1 MMVDR
6 QLRTSDA
13 VIAYSVTGSGA
24 VPIVFVHGWGCG
36 RGDWDAVIDGLPDRF
51 TAIAIDLPG
60 HGQSSAERADYSIAA
75 YANDV
80 ADVIRAENVTSVV
93 IAGHSMGGAVAVEL
107 AGREPSLVERV
118 IGVDSL
124 HYLSVYPRQDAAA
137 IDGLLAG
144 FGADMKAGIDGLVES
159 TSVPTT
165 SPQLKAQLK
174 AQAERL
180 DPAVG
185 LSALAGLLGWDLDD
199 ALTRVD
205 APITV
210 LAAEPL
216 LDPQA
221 VERYGD
227 RLTITT
233 LAGAGHYFL
242 LDEPVATSRLI
253 EQALTP

>member
-1 MMVDR
+1 
-6 QLRTSDA
+6 
-13 VIAYSVTGSGA
+13 
-24 VPIVFVHGWGCG
+24 
-36 RGDWDAVIDGLPDRF
+36 
-51 TAIAIDLPG
+51 
-60 HGQSSAERADYSIAA
+60 
-75 YANDV
+75 
-80 ADVIRAENVTSVV
+80 VIRAEQLTSVA
-93 IAGHSMGGAVAVEL
+93 IAGHSLGGAVAVEL
-107 AGREPSLVERV
+107 AGRAPALVDRV

-124 HYLSVYPRQDAAA
+124 HYLYVYPRQDAAA
-137 IDGLLAG
+137 IDGLVAG
-144 FGADMKAGIDGLVES
+144 FAADMKAGIDGLVES

-185 LSALAGLLGWDLDD
+185 LSALAGLLSWDLDD

-221 VERYGD
+221 RERYGD
-227 RLTITT
+227 RFAIIPV
-233 LAGAGHYFL
+233 AAAGHYFL
-242 LDEPVATSRLI
+242 LDQPTATSRLI
-253 EQALTP
+253 EQAFTS

>member
-1 MMVDR
+1 MVDR
-6 QLRTSDA
+6 ELRTSDA
-13 VIAYSVTGSGA
+13 VIAYSVSGSGA
-24 VPIVFVHGWGCG
+24 VPVVFVHGWGCQ
-36 RGDWDAVIDGLPDRF
+36 RTDWDAVIAGLPERF

-60 HGQSSAERADYSIAA
+60 HGQSSAERDDYSIAA

-80 ADVIRAENVTSVV
+80 AEVIRAEQLTSVT

-107 AGREPSLVERV
+107 AGCEPGLVERV

-124 HYLSVYPRQDAAA
+124 HYLYVYPRQDAAA
-137 IDGLLAG
+137 IDGLVAG
-144 FGADMKAGIDGLVES
+144 FAADMKAGIDGLVES

-185 LSALAGLLGWDLDD
+185 LSALAGLLSWDLDD
-199 ALTRVD
+199 ALTRVA

-216 LDPQA
+216 LDPKA
-221 VERYGD
+221 RERYGD
-227 RLTITT
+227 RFAIIPV
-233 LAGAGHYFL
+233 AGAGHYFL
-242 LDEPVATSRLI
+242 LDEPATTSRLI
-253 EQALTP
+253 EQALTS